1 MRVAFRSFTQST
13 LNIRSTFLKN
23 MMSCICSIILQPR
36 EMYKIRKI
44 CHKCT
49 GFFIVQ
55 LDQQQ
60 YFFHSFTGTQLCH
73 NDIWILPDPSQLGEQ
88 RLWKGHR
95 VYRLAWCQNN
105 RSYRFVKV
113 IANITPNTF
122 SAIYSAITIPLC
134 SIHKLEWESKNYL
147 TQGHVSYDS

>member
-60 YFFHSFTGTQLCH
+60 YFFFIVSQVPSSVTTIFGFYLIRHNLVNNVYEKVTEFIDSHDVKIIVVTQLLLSLCKSDSEYH
-73 NDIWILPDPSQLGEQ
+73 AKYILSYLPSNYHTL
-88 RLWKGHR
+88 
-95 VYRLAWCQNN
+95 V
-105 RSYRFVKV
+105 F
-113 IANITPNTF
+113 
-122 SAIYSAITIPLC
+122 YS
-134 SIHKLEWESKNYL
+134 
-147 TQGHVSYDS
+147 